1 MSRRSARPSAS
12 ASVRRAA
19 KSCRRTSAPTSASAT
34 GACGW
39 KWTPRI
45 STSNSPPLPDA
56 KFILTVRECVSWVDS
71 EINHFLG
78 RPYPPQA
85 GLTHARLRALAE
97 AAGDILSFIDDDN
110 WVCPDWVQKV
120 ADFMAT
126 YPEVG
131 ALGSY
136 NYPVSDKA
144 FPEWF
149 PQSRHYFAVAGDDVV
164 EGDITET
171 GRMLV
176 GAGFSLRKTA
186 ARGLLANGFR
196 FSLSGRSGRAMSS
209 GEDQELC
216 LALQLTGWRLWFT
229 REISLQHFLPEG
241 RLSMRYVRGLLR
253 GIGRS
258 SVMLDPYLF
267 LLEQRRGLAVKPH
280 QAHWLWRALA
290 SLKDFVIHRFR
301 GRMIQSERALGRLE
315 MLCRLRGEY
324 HERFAALARVPWL
337 RIRSE

>member
-1 MSRRSARPSAS
+1 MTPSVSCVICCHNSARHLPETMRHLSAQRAAPDIRWEVLIINNAS
-12 ASVRRAA
+12 TDNTAEVARAHWTGPASV
-19 KSCRRTSAPTSASAT
+19 PL
-34 GACGW
+34 
-39 KWTPRI
+39 RI
-45 STSNSPPLPDA
+45 
-56 KFILTVRECVSWVDS
+56 VD
-71 EINHFLG
+71 E
-78 RPYPPQA
+78 PQA
-85 GLTHARLRALAE
+85 GLTHARIRALAE

-120 ADFMAT
+120 ADFMAVH
-126 YPEVG
+126 PEVG

-136 NYPVSDKA
+136 NFPVSDKA

-149 PQSRHYFAVAGDDVV
+149 PQYRHYFAVAGDDVI

-229 REISLQHFLPEG
+229 REITLQHFLPEG

-267 LLEQRRGLAVKPH
+267 LLEQRRGLAVKTH

-324 HERFAALARVPWL
+324 HERFAALARAPWL
-337 RIRSE
+337 RTRSE

>member
-1 MSRRSARPSAS
+1 MTPSVSCVICCHNSARHLPETMRHLSAQQAAPDIRWEVLIINN
-12 ASVRRAA
+12 ASTDDTAEVARAHW
-19 KSCRRTSAPTSASAT
+19 T
-34 GACGW
+34 GPAAV
-39 KWTPRI
+39 PLRI
-45 STSNSPPLPDA
+45 
-56 KFILTVRECVSWVDS
+56 VD
-71 EINHFLG
+71 E
-78 RPYPPQA
+78 PQA
-85 GLTHARLRALAE
+85 GLTHARIRALAE
-97 AAGDILSFIDDDN
+97 AAGEILSFIDDDN

-120 ADFMAT
+120 AGFMAAH
-126 YPEVG
+126 PEVG

-136 NYPVSDKA
+136 NFPVSDKA

-149 PQSRHYFAVAGDDVV
+149 PKYRHYFAVAGDDVV

-186 ARGLLANGFR
+186 AHRLLANGFR

-229 REISLQHFLPEG
+229 REITLQHFLPEG

-267 LLEQRRGLAVKPH
+267 LLEQRRGLAVKTH

-324 HERFAALARVPWL
+324 HERFAALANSAWL
-337 RIRSE
+337 KERPE